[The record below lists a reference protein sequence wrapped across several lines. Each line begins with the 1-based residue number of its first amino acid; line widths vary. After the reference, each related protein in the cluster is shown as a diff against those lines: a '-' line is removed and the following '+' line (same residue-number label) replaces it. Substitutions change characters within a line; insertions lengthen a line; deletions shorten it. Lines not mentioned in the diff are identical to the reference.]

1 MTNIEA
7 LTPVADG
14 NFVLTEAQLNT
25 IGCANHVLNAPAEHI
40 RMEPP
45 ECLLEIIDQI
55 TEDLEAMLPNVG
67 LGWLL
72 IELTLLRD
80 KTEKRLT
87 HPR

>member
-1 MTNIEA
+1 MAA
-7 LTPVADG
+7 L
-14 NFVLTEAQLNT
+14 NQAQLNT
-25 IGCANHVLNAPAEHI
+25 IGCANHVLNAPAEHL

-45 ECLLEIIDQI
+45 ACLLEIIDQI

-80 KTEKRLT
+80 KTEKRLLT
-87 HPR
+87 GSGTRSK

>member
-1 MTNIEA
+1 
-7 LTPVADG
+7 
-14 NFVLTEAQLNT
+14 
-25 IGCANHVLNAPAEHI
+25 
-40 RMEPP
+40 MEPP

-72 IELTLLRD
+72 IELAVLRG

-87 HPR
+87 HSQRRLRNNLCQSVKMDNSESSGRIMYSAPRPAQS